1 MNNRFNGNRYNFN
14 GQYGRD
20 GFNLNTL
27 KSIPLTYIILFIN
40 IVIYI
45 VSVGLLYT
53 SNIDLNQLFG
63 RSNYDIINGEI
74 WRLVLPIF
82 LHDNTLYTG
91 ILHIAFN
98 SYFLYVIGI
107 QVEHI
112 FSRKK
117 FLLIYFI
124 AGIFG
129 NILGFAFSAMNVLS
143 VGASGALMGLLG
155 AMLYYALIM
164 KKKGLGTSFLNNI
177 LFVIA
182 INLFFGFT
190 RTGIDNM
197 AHIGGII
204 GGYFIARGLGEIGSR
219 ANNQNKQNKI
229 MYIGGL
235 AVVGIILLIIGFS
248 RSTVMF
254 Y

>member
-14 GQYGRD
+14 NQFGRE

-40 IVIYI
+40 IVFYI

-53 SNIDLNQLFG
+53 SHINLNHLFG
-63 RSNYDIINGEI
+63 RSNNDIINGEI

-82 LHDNTLYTG
+82 LHDNTLPTG

-98 SYFLYVIGI
+98 SYFLYVIGV

-112 FSRKK
+112 FGRKK

-190 RTGIDNM
+190 RSGIDNM

-204 GGYFIARGLGEIGSR
+204 GGYALARGLGEIGSR
-219 ANNQNKQNKI
+219 LNKQNRLI
-229 MYIGGL
+229 YLGGL
-235 AVVGIILLIIGFS
+235 AVLGVILLFIGFS